1 MAARETQLASGGSI
15 KAQLI
20 GHELVGRIA
29 LLLQQLAHE
38 PQGRRRV
45 ALGLDQQIQH
55 LALTVDSTPQ
65 VHARALDRD
74 HHFVQVP
81 PARWPGSKP
90 AQVAGEGGAELQ
102 DPAPDGLVGGFD
114 APLSQELFHIAVAE
128 SEPEV
133 EPRCMSD
140 YLGWE
145 LMASVRDGLHGADRP
160 PLGGPGLMLVQR
172 WPFHHGQPGR
182 QSWSGERRRPGC
194 EGGHEQLRSRRPV
207 AQRSMRPHAV
217 GVLSPALDHNFGLP
231 QRVENLSIQ
240 QFVSQPTSVTPIER
254 IASATLRPCQTSTST
269 WRSLA
274 TISSGLCLFLTRDPS
289 SFSSHEPY
297 FKADHFKG
305 GGSRLS
311 HSLNLSH
318 HSGGSFFC
326 VTFGTNHRRSWWLS
340 FSA

>member
-1 MAARETQLASGGSI
+1 MMGVAVEQMLDLWWTELRQV
-15 KAQLI
+15 KA
-20 GHELVGRIA
+20 
-29 LLLQQLAHE
+29 
-38 PQGRRRV
+38 
-45 ALGLDQQIQH
+45 H
-55 LALTVDSTPQ
+55 L
-65 VHARALDRD
+65 RALFP
-74 HHFVQVP
+74 HP
-81 PARWPGSKP
+81 S
-90 AQVAGEGGAELQ
+90 VAASAAAFL
-102 DPAPDGLVGGFD
+102 DG
-114 APLSQELFHIAVAE
+114 
-128 SEPEV
+128 
-133 EPRCMSD
+133 
-140 YLGWE
+140 
-145 LMASVRDGLHGADRP
+145 DRP
-160 PLGGPGLMLVQR
+160 PLGGAGLMLVQR

-254 IASATLRPCQTSTST
+254 IASATLRPCETSTST

-305 GGSRLS
+305 AGSVIEI
-311 HSLNLSH
+311 
-318 HSGGSFFC
+318 F
-326 VTFGTNHRRSWWLS
+326 
-340 FSA
+340 